1 MMTRVGLQVVIA
13 TMYATLFP
21 SMLLIVAIPP
31 ILFTATQNIH
41 SPLEQTTA
49 LLNKTLQLD
58 GYMLLDRNESLTG
71 YISVLENYKDGFRVM
86 RCDHSLLGG
95 EWTPPTTKPAPL
107 VNEPIYAVFAMLEAV
122 RLVEEGDQAEDNYEA
137 ARNALTMFGFVLS

>member
-1 MMTRVGLQVVIA
+1 MTRVGFQFILA

-21 SMLLIVAIPP
+21 SRLLIVAIPP
-31 ILFTATQNIH
+31 ILFSATQNVH

-49 LLNKTLQLD
+49 LLNRTLQLD

-95 EWTPPTTKPAPL
+95 EWTVSTPGAR
-107 VNEPIYAVFAMLEAV
+107 VAEPIYAVFAMLEAV
-122 RLVEEGDQAEDNYEA
+122 RLVEANGEIELSPEIEK
-137 ARNALTMFGFVLS
+137 NALAM